1 MAKPYKSINVK
12 CICLDKFKKVK
23 ELVIL
28 GVLKGNIHIS
38 DEPNKIKDKVT
49 FWRMR
54 ATLFQKALVCLEDL
68 FVSEKQYE
76 FDLKVLKDFVSVI
89 ERWDRE

>member
-1 MAKPYKSINVK
+1 MAKQNK
-12 CICLDKFKKVK
+12 CIRFEEFKKIK
-23 ELVIL
+23 NLVIL
-28 GVLKGNIHIS
+28 GMIKGDIHIS
-38 DEPNKIKDKVT
+38 NEPNKIEDKVT

-54 ATLFQKALVCLEDL
+54 ATLFQMAFRCLEDL